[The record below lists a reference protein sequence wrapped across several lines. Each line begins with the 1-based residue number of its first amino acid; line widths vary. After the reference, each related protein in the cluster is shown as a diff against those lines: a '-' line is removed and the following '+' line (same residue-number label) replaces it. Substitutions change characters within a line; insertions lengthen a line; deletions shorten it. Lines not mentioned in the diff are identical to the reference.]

1 MASLEDTPPV
11 RPHVFIQ
18 TNAKQSIGAIVSAY
32 SLKRNSS
39 HPDAFDVTVMHQEDY
54 SYFRAREGQTYLRH
68 GVRRTWFNDDLQS
81 FTLLRFM
88 PPALMG
94 NRGRALVVD
103 PDVFAV
109 GDVWEL
115 LDRDMLGKAILCRRS
130 AFKKASFATSVMLL
144 DCGKLGHWNVER
156 GFNELFELKRDYND
170 WMSLKLEPPDTI
182 GLIEDEWNDFDRLT
196 PKTRLV
202 HNTRRR
208 TQPWKTG
215 LPVDYTPTE
224 FVPVIGWLMRAR
236 RALFGDHGMLGRYAR
251 HPDPNQEHLFFGLLR
266 ECVESGLIAKAAL
279 RNAMANNYIRH
290 DALDVIA
297 RVPPLEAMT
306 AAA

>member
-1 MASLEDTPPV
+1 MASIEENTPA
-11 RPHVFIQ
+11 RPHIFIQ
-18 TNAKQSIGAIVSAY
+18 TNAKQSIGAVVSAY
-32 SLKRNSS
+32 SLKRNSA
-39 HPDAFDVTVMHQEDY
+39 HPDEFDVTVMHQEDY
-54 SYFRAREGQTYLRH
+54 PYFRAREGQTYLRH
-68 GVRRTWFNDDLQS
+68 GVRRTWLNDDLQS

-94 NRGRALVVD
+94 YKGRALVVD

-115 LDRDMLGKAILCRRS
+115 LTRDMLGKAILCRRS

-144 DCGKLGHWNVER
+144 DCGKLRHWNVER
-156 GFNELFELKRDYND
+156 GFDELFELKRDYND

-196 PKTRLV
+196 PKTRMV

-224 FVPVIGWLMRAR
+224 LVPVIGWLMRAR

-251 HPDPNQEHLFFGLLR
+251 HPDRNQEALFFGLLR
-266 ECVESGLIAKAAL
+266 ECVDKGLVGEPAL
-279 RNAMANNYIRH
+279 RDAMANNYIRH

-297 RVPPLEAMT
+297 HVPPLRAMG